1 MEIYSYPQLDEQIQ
15 AAVLPNGLRIYCVP
29 RADSEKTFAMLAADF
44 GSIDCHFTI
53 DDRRMTSR
61 RALRIFWST
70 NCLKNK
76 TAMRCK
82 SLPHA
87 VRIPTHLPVI
97 S

>member
-53 DDRRMTSR
+53 DGQTHDITPGI
-61 RALRIFWST
+61 AHFFG
-70 NCLKNK
+70 
-76 TAMRCK
+76 AQ
-82 SLPHA
+82 A
-87 VRIPTHLPVI
+87 V
-97 S
+97 